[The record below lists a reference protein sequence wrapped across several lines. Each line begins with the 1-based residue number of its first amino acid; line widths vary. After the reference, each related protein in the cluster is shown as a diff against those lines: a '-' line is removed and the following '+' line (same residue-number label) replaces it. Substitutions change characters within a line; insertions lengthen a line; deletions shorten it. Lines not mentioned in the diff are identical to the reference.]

1 MWQAASGGAAYCR
14 RSLALDFLNQTHD
27 RVPHHLPSFIHVPV
41 WVGHNLG
48 IRAKLKVAQNSPAG
62 KPQLIS
68 PTKMEEVSK
77 SLKKQR
83 DAKRLRALA
92 SHYDPVR
99 QRFNLGLAD
108 EIERE
113 AQALL
118 IPEQPLLA
126 GLGGEIIPPVE
137 HCLPGLESVLK
148 EPDLLNLGA
157 SEQRAQL
164 LERNGV
170 LELGVEAAHDAQAQ
184 GAVQKMVSHQLAAGH
199 KRAMELLDESASAK
213 DPDIAIKKARASA
226 RLMDAFSRSALTLQ
240 RLQSGGGQ
248 TIQVQYMQVNAMVG
262 AAAEKIQNPL
272 ARAPKPIGGRPP
284 LSGYRTQEAINQR
297 SADRE
302 LLSSMKRVED
312 IA

>member
-1 MWQAASGGAAYCR
+1 
-14 RSLALDFLNQTHD
+14 
-27 RVPHHLPSFIHVPV
+27 
-41 WVGHNLG
+41 
-48 IRAKLKVAQNSPAG
+48 
-62 KPQLIS
+62 
-68 PTKMEEVSK
+68 MEQVSK
-77 SLKKQR
+77 SLKVQR
-83 DAKRLRALA
+83 NAQRLRALA
-92 SHYDPVR
+92 PHYDPVR
-99 QRFNLGLAD
+99 HDFDLGLAD
-108 EIERE
+108 EMERE

-118 IPEQPLLA
+118 IPEQPLQA
-126 GLGGEIIPPVE
+126 GLGGEIIPPIE
-137 HCLPGLESVLK
+137 HGLAGLETVLK

-184 GAVQKMVSHQLAAGH
+184 GAIQKMVTHQLAAGH
-199 KRAMELLDESASAK
+199 KRAMELLEESARSK

-262 AAAEKIQNPL
+262 DASGKMQNPL
-272 ARAPKPIGGRPP
+272 ACAPKPRGGRPP
-284 LSGYRTQEAINQR
+284 TSGYRTQEAINQR

-312 IA
+312 IG

>member
-1 MWQAASGGAAYCR
+1 
-14 RSLALDFLNQTHD
+14 
-27 RVPHHLPSFIHVPV
+27 
-41 WVGHNLG
+41 
-48 IRAKLKVAQNSPAG
+48 
-62 KPQLIS
+62 
-68 PTKMEEVSK
+68 MEEVSK
-77 SLKKQR
+77 SLKMQR
-83 DAKRLRALA
+83 DAQRRRALA
-92 SHYDPVR
+92 PDYDPVR
-99 QRFNLGLAD
+99 RAFELRLAED
-108 EIERE
+108 MERG

-118 IPEQPLLA
+118 IPEQPLQA
-126 GLGGEIIPPVE
+126 GLGGEIVPPIE
-137 HCLPGLESVLK
+137 RGLSGLESVLK

-157 SEQRAQL
+157 SEQRANL

-184 GAVQKMVSHQLAAGH
+184 GAVQKMVTHQLAAGH
-199 KRAMELLDESASAK
+199 KRAMELLEESACTK

-262 AAAEKIQNPL
+262 DASGKMQNSL
-272 ARAPKPIGGRPP
+272 ACAPKYKGGRPP
-284 LSGYRTQEAINQR
+284 TSGYRTQEAINQR

-312 IA
+312 IG

>member
-1 MWQAASGGAAYCR
+1 MGAA
-14 RSLALDFLNQTHD
+14 NQFFTASCIKYIGAD
-27 RVPHHLPSFIHVPV
+27 M
-41 WVGHNLG
+41 
-48 IRAKLKVAQNSPAG
+48 K
-62 KPQLIS
+62 
-68 PTKMEEVSK
+68 EVSN
-77 SLKKQR
+77 SLKMQR
-83 DAKRLRALA
+83 NAKRLRALA
-92 SHYDPVR
+92 PHYDPVR
-99 QRFNLGLAD
+99 HDFDLRLAD

-118 IPEQPLLA
+118 IPDQPLQT
-126 GLGGEIIPPVE
+126 GLGGEIIPPIE

-170 LELGVEAAHDAQAQ
+170 LELGVEAAHDSQAQ
-184 GAVQKMVSHQLAAGH
+184 GAIQKMVSHQLAAGH
-199 KRAMELLDESASAK
+199 KRAMELLEESGSAK

-262 AAAEKIQNPL
+262 DTSGKVQNPS
-272 ARAPKPIGGRPP
+272 AHKTNSKGGRPP
-284 LSGYRTQEAINQR
+284 TTGYRTNEAINQR

-302 LLSSMKRVED
+302 LLSDMKRVED
-312 IA
+312 IS

>member
-1 MWQAASGGAAYCR
+1 
-14 RSLALDFLNQTHD
+14 
-27 RVPHHLPSFIHVPV
+27 
-41 WVGHNLG
+41 
-48 IRAKLKVAQNSPAG
+48 
-62 KPQLIS
+62 
-68 PTKMEEVSK
+68 MEQVSK
-77 SLKKQR
+77 SLKVQR
-83 DAKRLRALA
+83 NAQRLRALA
-92 SHYDPVR
+92 PHYDPVR
-99 QRFNLGLAD
+99 HDFDLGLAD

-118 IPEQPLLA
+118 IPEQPLQA
-126 GLGGEIIPPVE
+126 GLGGEIIPPIE
-137 HCLPGLESVLK
+137 HGLAGLETVLK

-184 GAVQKMVSHQLAAGH
+184 GAIQKMVTHQLAAGH
-199 KRAMELLDESASAK
+199 KRAMELLEESAHTK

-240 RLQSGGGQ
+240 RLKSGGGQ

-262 AAAEKIQNPL
+262 DASGKIQNPL
-272 ARAPKPIGGRPP
+272 PCVPKHRGGRPP
-284 LSGYRTQEAINQR
+284 TSGYRTQEAINQR

-302 LLSSMKRVED
+302 LLSNMKRVED
-312 IA
+312 IG

>member
-1 MWQAASGGAAYCR
+1 
-14 RSLALDFLNQTHD
+14 
-27 RVPHHLPSFIHVPV
+27 
-41 WVGHNLG
+41 
-48 IRAKLKVAQNSPAG
+48 
-62 KPQLIS
+62 
-68 PTKMEEVSK
+68 MEQVSK
-77 SLKKQR
+77 SLKVQR
-83 DAKRLRALA
+83 NAQRLRALA
-92 SHYDPVR
+92 PHYDPVR
-99 QRFNLGLAD
+99 HDFDLGLAD
-108 EIERE
+108 EMERE

-118 IPEQPLLA
+118 IPEQPLQA
-126 GLGGEIIPPVE
+126 GLGGEIIPPIE
-137 HCLPGLESVLK
+137 HGLAGLETVLK

-184 GAVQKMVSHQLAAGH
+184 GAIQKMVTHQLAAGH
-199 KRAMELLDESASAK
+199 KRAMELLEESARSK

-262 AAAEKIQNPL
+262 DASGKMQNSS
-272 ARAPKPIGGRPP
+272 ASSSKYRGGRPP
-284 LSGYRTQEAINQR
+284 TSGYRTHEAINQR

-302 LLSSMKRVED
+302 LLSSLKRVED
-312 IA
+312 IG

>member
-1 MWQAASGGAAYCR
+1 
-14 RSLALDFLNQTHD
+14 
-27 RVPHHLPSFIHVPV
+27 
-41 WVGHNLG
+41 
-48 IRAKLKVAQNSPAG
+48 
-62 KPQLIS
+62 
-68 PTKMEEVSK
+68 MEEASK
-77 SLKKQR
+77 SLKMQR

-92 SHYDPVR
+92 PHYDPIR
-99 QRFNLGLAD
+99 CDFDLGLAD
-108 EIERE
+108 EMEQE

-118 IPEQPLLA
+118 IPKKPLQT
-126 GLGGEIIPPVE
+126 GLGGEIIPPIE
-137 HCLPGLESVLK
+137 HDLPGLESVLK

-164 LERNGV
+164 LERNDV

-184 GAVQKMVSHQLAAGH
+184 GAIQKMVTHQLAAVH
-199 KRAMELLDESASAK
+199 KRAMELLEESARTI
-213 DPDIAIKKARASA
+213 DPEIAIKRARASA

-262 AAAEKIQNPL
+262 DASGKMQNPL
-272 ARAPKPIGGRPP
+272 ACAPKPRGGRPP
-284 LSGYRTQEAINQR
+284 TSGYRTQEAINQR

-312 IA
+312 IG

>member
-1 MWQAASGGAAYCR
+1 
-14 RSLALDFLNQTHD
+14 
-27 RVPHHLPSFIHVPV
+27 
-41 WVGHNLG
+41 
-48 IRAKLKVAQNSPAG
+48 
-62 KPQLIS
+62 
-68 PTKMEEVSK
+68 MEQVSK
-77 SLKKQR
+77 SLKVQR
-83 DAKRLRALA
+83 NAQRLRALA
-92 SHYDPVR
+92 PHYDPVR
-99 QRFNLGLAD
+99 HDFDLGLAD
-108 EIERE
+108 EMERE

-118 IPEQPLLA
+118 IPEQPLQA
-126 GLGGEIIPPVE
+126 GLGGEIIPPIE
-137 HCLPGLESVLK
+137 HGLAGLETVLK

-184 GAVQKMVSHQLAAGH
+184 GAIQKMVTHQLAAGH
-199 KRAMELLDESASAK
+199 KRAMELLEESARSK

-262 AAAEKIQNPL
+262 DASGKIQNPL
-272 ARAPKPIGGRPP
+272 ACASKPRGGRPP
-284 LSGYRTQEAINQR
+284 TSGYRTQEAINQR

-312 IA
+312 IG